1 MNLSDI
7 RFLLFL
13 AMSIYIDIVKVKVY
27 IISTK
32 GREPMKLINE
42 NLISTTGTD
51 AFPDVASSLHPCSV
65 VAIQEN
71 NMCNTL
77 ASDSELRNEIL
88 MHKISMIHTIGTPES
103 EDRKADLRNIL
114 WKKGY
119 FNPFPYMQLNRK
131 IDAEASAL
139 KELEIPVCRICGET
153 CDVCTF
159 HGTPLDQEK
168 AIQEAIEAQAEQE
181 RLRKLKM
188 QSLESNTHLMNQ
200 LLTGNY

>member
-1 MNLSDI
+1 MLEMNQLTSD
-7 RFLLFL
+7 R
-13 AMSIYIDIVKVKVY
+13 
-27 IISTK
+27 
-32 GREPMKLINE
+32 
-42 NLISTTGTD
+42 
-51 AFPDVASSLHPCSV
+51 
-65 VAIQEN
+65 
-71 NMCNTL
+71 
-77 ASDSELRNEIL
+77 ELRDEIL
-88 MHKISMIHTIGTPES
+88 KHKISMIHTIGTPES
-103 EDRKADLRNIL
+103 EDRKADLRNSL

-119 FNPFPYMQLNRK
+119 FNPYPYEQLKK
-131 IDAEASAL
+131 IDVEASAL
-139 KELEIPVCRICGET
+139 KEMEVPVCRICGET